1 MPREKREIQKE
12 GIMPLDIYIG
22 KRRELR
28 KNIVDYKKNRRV
40 ALGPYATFY
49 FESYETML
57 AQVQE
62 MLYIEK
68 GGDEQLQDELSAY
81 NPLIPNGKELTAT
94 LMFEIDNPIS
104 RAAFLGKVGGIEET
118 VFMKINGEK
127 IKAVPEEDV
136 DRTSSEG
143 KASSVQFIHF
153 NFTDDQI
160 EKFQSNSSE
169 IELGIDHKEYSH
181 STKLSKENIASLST
195 DFSLSLIHI

>member
-12 GIMPLDIYIG
+12 DIMPLNVYIG

-118 VFMKINGEK
+118 VYMKINGEK

-136 DRTSSEG
+136 DRTSTEG

-160 EKFQSNSSE
+160 QKFQSNGSE

-181 STKLSKENIASLST
+181 STKLSKENIASLSA
-195 DFSLSLIHI
+195 DFS

>member
-1 MPREKREIQKE
+1 MIMPREKREIQKE
-12 GIMPLDIYIG
+12 DIMPLDVYIE

-28 KNIVDYKKNRRV
+28 KSIVDYKKNRRV

-68 GGDEQLQDELSAY
+68 GGDEQLQDELTAY

-127 IKAVPEEDV
+127 IKAVPEEDI

-195 DFSLSLIHI
+195 DFN